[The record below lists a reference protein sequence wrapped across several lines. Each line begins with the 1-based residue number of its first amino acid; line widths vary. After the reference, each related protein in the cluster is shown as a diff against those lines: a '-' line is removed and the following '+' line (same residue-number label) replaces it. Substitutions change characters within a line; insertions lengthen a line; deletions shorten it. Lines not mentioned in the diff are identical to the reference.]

1 MQVVQRWRR
10 RRDLEV
16 HAVHMQNA
24 AADSVM
30 MSAASDQMALES
42 LCQARYIFQRT
53 LACWASDLLEVQRLG
68 FDRATW
74 PHAAAGARLRR
85 AA

>member
-1 MQVVQRWRR
+1 MQVVRRWRR
-10 RRDLEV
+10 RRNLEV
-16 HAVHMQNA
+16 HAVHMQDA

-30 MSAASDQMALES
+30 MSAASDQVALES
-42 LCQARYIFQRT
+42 LRQARDIFLRT

-68 FDRATW
+68 LDRATW
-74 PHAAAGARLRR
+74 PQAPGRAGLRR